1 MNIYIYIHVFFS
13 SRPASLSYHGGI
25 YSQTRF
31 SKRGKRKKEKTVTLD
46 APHQNVEVVLLS
58 LIDFRDVLD
67 IIMTIENAFEFLFK
81 KAETY
86 VPLSV
91 GKG

>member
-13 SRPASLSYHGGI
+13 SRPTSLSYHGGI